1 MDLGLQKEQFSNAYL
16 CAVAAA
22 AGFQSYKPLPDVDKT
37 DWVIAAPGPKGTVRS
52 PKVEVQLKC
61 TSRDVLRDDH
71 LAFAVDID
79 TYENL
84 RDPSHMVP
92 KILKVVVVPEDVED
106 WLMHSEERLA
116 LHHCGYWASLRGLPE
131 SDNTASVTIPI
142 PRRQQF
148 TVEELAGILD
158 RIATGGAP

>member
-1 MDLGLQKEQFSNAYL
+1 MDLSQQKEQFSNAYL

-71 LAFAVDID
+71 LTFSID
-79 TYENL
+79 VETYDDL
-84 RDPSHMVP
+84 RDPSHMIP
-92 KILKVVVVPEDVED
+92 RILAVVIVPEDVRE
-106 WLMHSEERLA
+106 WLAHSEERLE
-116 LHHCGYWASLRGLPE
+116 LRHCGYWASLREQPE
-131 SDNTASVTIPI
+131 TDNSTSVTVHI
-142 PRRQQF
+142 PRSQQF
-148 TVEELAGILD
+148 TVESLTEILERIGAGK
-158 RIATGGAP
+158 TP